1 MKNNARLI
9 YISVLNVLACI
20 GVVMLHTNGIFWS
33 HPSGRLWITSNF
45 IETIM
50 YWPVPI
56 FFMICGVTLLDYRER
71 YSTREFIHKRV
82 TKTVIPFVFWSI
94 IAFIYRAST
103 CSRQGID
110 FDSSIVSVIINILNT
125 KYMGVYWFFIPL
137 FAIYL
142 SIPFVSLIK
151 DKINIF
157 KYMIVYTLLSYSVA
171 PLIANLFNISIN
183 NALQSPV
190 SSGYMLYIL
199 LGYYIENSSFSKK
212 LRMII
217 YFLAVLGW
225 LMHFLGTLFLTQPV
239 GPINTIFKGYLNLPC
254 VMYSVGIF
262 VFIKYIDF
270 SKVKNNFL

>member
-1 MKNNARLI
+1 
-9 YISVLNVLACI
+9 
-20 GVVMLHTNGIFWS
+20 
-33 HPSGRLWITSNF
+33 
-45 IETIM
+45 
-50 YWPVPI
+50 
-56 FFMICGVTLLDYRER
+56 
-71 YSTREFIHKRV
+71 
-82 TKTVIPFVFWSI
+82 
-94 IAFIYRAST
+94 
-103 CSRQGID
+103 
-110 FDSSIVSVIINILNT
+110 
-125 KYMGVYWFFIPL
+125 MGVYWFFIPL

-151 DKINIF
+151 NKINIF

-270 SKVKNNFL
+270 SKVKNNFFYKLINILSSLTFGIYLIHMFFVENLPSILGLNIGSIYWRIFGAIGIFILCSGIVFLMKKIPIIGKMFP

>member
-1 MKNNARLI
+1 M
-9 YISVLNVLACI
+9 
-20 GVVMLHTNGIFWS
+20 
-33 HPSGRLWITSNF
+33 
-45 IETIM
+45 
-50 YWPVPI
+50 
-56 FFMICGVTLLDYRER
+56 
-71 YSTREFIHKRV
+71 STREFIHKRV

-151 DKINIF
+151 NKINIF

-270 SKVKNNFL
+270 SKVKNNFFYKLINILSSLTFGIYLIHMFFVENLPSILGLNIGSIYWRIFGAIGIFILCSGIVFLMKKIPIIGKMFP